1 MIPTLLFLIQNSSV
15 PQIVEYPNQNRRSVA
30 IEAIVKLP
38 SLNSSQRY
46 VLSQSLSIAVQMT
59 PEYGNRDVLRILQTG
74 TRFRLYQAAD
84 HLRIGLTVDPE
95 DFGPGL
101 SLMHSVLTNPTFLQD
116 TIKVRKSS
124 IVNPWAPAYRGFELQ
139 ETFLQREDIVGLWK
153 GIMRPKNISVA
164 ISGRFRA
171 NEPSEK
177 WRGMQSDW
185 DTVVPSQLP
194 LTYPPKLKEVPNTPP
209 ILVFDSKP
217 ISISK
222 DTLGTYLL
230 AANSLGIGKESI
242 QWLVAREEL
251 NMSYRQEAFLIP
263 TTGGWRFRMAFATD
277 NGSIKPETI
286 AELRTK
292 LRAKSEALTQIDLDH
307 AIGLGKGYLTN
318 RMPNLPMVLGVGE
331 VLSGDANDELYI
343 RHYFKTMFSFDWDAQ
358 SLFVQM
364 KNTTVADLR
373 KLVTKIID
381 ESDVRI
387 Y

>member
-1 MIPTLLFLIQNSSV
+1 VIPTLLFLIQNSSV

-30 IEAIVKLP
+30 IEAIIKLP
-38 SLNSSQRY
+38 PLNSSQRY
-46 VLSQSLSIAVQMT
+46 VISQSLNIAVQMT

-84 HLRIGLTVDPE
+84 HLRIGLTVDPD

-139 ETFLQREDIVGLWK
+139 ESVLKREDIVGLWK
-153 GIMRPKNISVA
+153 GVMRSKNISIA
-164 ISGRFRA
+164 ISGRLRT
-171 NEPSEK
+171 NEASEK
-177 WRGMQSDW
+177 WRGMQSGW

-194 LTYPPKLKEVPNTPP
+194 LTYPPKLKEVPNSPP
-209 ILVFDSKP
+209 ILLFDSKP
-217 ISISK
+217 IAISK
-222 DTLGTYLL
+222 GSLGSYLL
-230 AANSLGIGKESI
+230 AANAVGIGKESI

-251 NMSYRQEAFLIP
+251 NLSYRQEAFLIP
-263 TTGGWRFRMAFATD
+263 TTSGWKFRMAFATD
-277 NGSIKPETI
+277 IDGTKPEMI

-292 LRAKSEALTQIDLDH
+292 LRARSEALTKQDLDH

-318 RMPNLPMVLGVGE
+318 KMPNLPMILGIGE
-331 VLSGDANDELYI
+331 VLSGDANDELYL
-343 RHYFKTMFSFDWDAQ
+343 RHYFKMMFGFDWDAQ
-358 SLFVQM
+358 SLLTQM
-364 KNTTVADLR
+364 KATSVEDLR
-373 KLVTKIID
+373 KLVTKLID

-387 Y
+387 N

>member
-1 MIPTLLFLIQNSSV
+1 
-15 PQIVEYPNQNRRSVA
+15 
-30 IEAIVKLP
+30 
-38 SLNSSQRY
+38 
-46 VLSQSLSIAVQMT
+46 MT

-139 ETFLQREDIVGLWK
+139 ETFLQREDIMGLWK

-177 WRGMQSDW
+177 WRGKQSGW

-251 NMSYRQEAFLIP
+251 NLSYRQEAFLIP
-263 TTGGWRFRMAFATD
+263 TSTGWRFRMAFATD
-277 NGSIKPETI
+277 NGSIKPEMI

-292 LRAKSEALTQIDLDH
+292 LRAKSEAMTQINLDH
-307 AIGLGKGYLTN
+307 AMGLGKGYLTN
-318 RMPNLPMVLGVGE
+318 KMPNLPMVLGVGE
-331 VLSGDANDELYI
+331 VLSGDANDELYL
-343 RHYFKTMFSFDWDAQ
+343 RHYFKTMFGFDWDAQ

-364 KNTTVADLR
+364 KSTTVAELR
-373 KLVTKIID
+373 KLVTKFID